1 MGKQQEHFEPR
12 MEEAKNEDLLEEY
25 SINNDNKMVETDAQN
40 LIEEQ
45 MLPQHIALPLEEIYS
60 CIIEVWAFI

>member
-1 MGKQQEHFEPR
+1 MGKQQEQFEPR
-12 MEEAKNEDLLEEY
+12 MEEAQNEDLLEEY
-25 SINNDNKMVETDAQN
+25 INNDNQMVEMDEQN